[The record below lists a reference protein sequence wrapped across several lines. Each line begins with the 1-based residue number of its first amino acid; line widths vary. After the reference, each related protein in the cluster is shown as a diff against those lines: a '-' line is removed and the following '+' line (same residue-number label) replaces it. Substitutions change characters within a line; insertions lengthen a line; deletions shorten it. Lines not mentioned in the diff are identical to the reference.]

1 MRLDTG
7 RNTEYIQESRI
18 LYIDEMIGRRLLRG
32 EESGRI
38 QGRSAPARFQGARSP
53 LTEFE
58 AALQVARTKP
68 QPKCPQRSCGAST
81 GVSEGGRAAQRGCRR
96 CSSGKRR
103 SIGTAHSVRMRADNV
118 MRLFAAPAAPGLS
131 ARSRSRPCT
140 LRVHFL
146 RRPGRF
152 ALGARPAGSRC
163 RRRLCRLDVCRFY
176 MGTQTCPN
184 N

>member
-18 LYIDEMIGRRLLRG
+18 LYINEMIGRRLLRG

-81 GVSEGGRAAQRGCRR
+81 GVSEGGRAVQRGCRR

-118 MRLFAAPAAPGLS
+118 MRSFAAPAAPGLS

-140 LRVHFL
+140 LRVHCL
-146 RRPGRF
+146 RRSGRF
-152 ALGARPAGSRC
+152 VPSPDRQGAGAVGGFAAFC
-163 RRRLCRLDVCRFY
+163 VCGFSIVLRY
-176 MGTQTCPN
+176 GL
-184 N
+184 

>member
-18 LYIDEMIGRRLLRG
+18 LYINEMIGRRLLRG

-68 QPKCPQRSCGAST
+68 QPKCPQRSCGALT

-118 MRLFAAPAAPGLS
+118 MRSFAAPAAPGLS
-131 ARSRSRPCT
+131 ARSRSRPCV
-140 LRVHFL
+140 LPVRIFDSVCEPVVPPADRL
-146 RRPGRF
+146 RRPGRV
-152 ALGARPAGSRC
+152 APGSPTGKVPA
-163 RRRLCRLDVCRFY
+163 
-176 MGTQTCPN
+176 PAAAPPP
-184 N
+184 